1 MRPRRLED
9 FVGQSPLV
17 GPEGLL
23 TRYLAEGF
31 LPSCI
36 LWGPPGVGKTTLSR
50 LLAEKLGRPFHAL
63 SAIGAGVAEV
73 RQVLAQAEHALFAP
87 VLFLDEIHRFNRA
100 QQEALLGAVEQGKIT
115 LLGATTENPSFEVIS
130 PLLSRMQVFV
140 LEPLRPEELLILLD
154 RAIKEDR
161 ILRQK
166 KIEVRETE
174 ALLAYSGGD
183 ARKLLSGLEAVI
195 ASARDEPVR
204 LTNAGVREALRLCLR
219 YDKAGEQHY
228 DVISAFIKSVRGSD
242 PDAALYWLAVMLE
255 GGEDPLF
262 IARRL
267 VILAAE
273 EVGLADPAALP
284 LAVATLQAVQ
294 QIGLP
299 EGRLP
304 LAEATIYLA
313 LAPKSG
319 SAYQALERALEEVRQ
334 HGAAPVPLHLR
345 NAVTALMRRLGYGQ
359 GYLYPP
365 DFPDRTSSQTYL
377 PDTIKGPFYRPGKA
391 GWEAHL
397 SRTEN
402 PS

>member
-1 MRPRRLED
+1 MRPRRLEE
-9 FVGQSPLV
+9 FVGQRHLV

-23 TRYLAEGF
+23 TRYLEEGY
-31 LPSCI
+31 LPSCV
-36 LWGPPGVGKTTLSR
+36 LWGPPGVGKTTLAR
-50 LLAEKLGRPFHAL
+50 LLAEKVGRPFYAL
-63 SAIGAGVAEV
+63 SAVSAGVAEV
-73 RQVLAQAEHALFAP
+73 RQVLAQAESTLFSP

-100 QQEALLGAVEQGKIT
+100 QQDALLGAVEQGKIT
-115 LLGATTENPSFEVIS
+115 LIGATTENPSFEVAA

-140 LEPLRPEELLILLD
+140 LEPLQPEELLTLLE
-154 RAIKEDR
+154 RALREDR
-161 ILRQK
+161 VLRQK
-166 KIEVRETE
+166 TLELVEVE

-183 ARKLLSGLEAVI
+183 ARKLLSGLEAVV
-195 ASARDEPVR
+195 ASARSEPIR
-204 LTNAGVREALRLCLR
+204 ITNDLVREALRLHIR
-219 YDKAGEQHY
+219 YDRAGEQHY
-228 DVISAFIKSVRGSD
+228 DAISAFIKSVRGSD

-273 EVGLADPAALP
+273 DVGLADPAALP
-284 LAVATLQAVQ
+284 LAVAAFQAVQ

-299 EGRLP
+299 EGRIP
-304 LAEATIYLA
+304 LGEATLYLA
-313 LAPKSG
+313 LAPKSV

-345 NAVTALMRRLGYGQ
+345 NAVTPLMRKLGYGQ

-365 DFPDRTSSQTYL
+365 DFPDERPSQPYL
-377 PDTIKGPFYRPGKA
+377 PDTVKGPFYRPGKL

-397 SRTEN
+397 PRKEN
-402 PS
+402 L